1 MKFDRR
7 NMKHLKA
14 GDQKTIKSA
23 LKMLH
28 DISATAKNYSPEV
41 RELALGTLA
50 KRCHASSII
59 SGNIAQRVITS
70 AFQNF
75 LGSERVPESDSVVIE
90 NTSRKGNKSKLDV
103 AIFDDSGTLRV
114 AIDVKWTGGNGTHA
128 EESLKN
134 DVIAR
139 ANGATKQGAEK
150 YIYLMIGDYV
160 PGYLK
165 DAGLNTGQNC
175 CSIEVMN
182 IMSDTWSSF
191 LKDLGISPEEWHS
204 VYEAKCDDAYKWDL
218 FGDVRNTLCGLK

>member
-7 NMKHLKA
+7 NIKHLKV
-14 GDQKTIKSA
+14 GDEKTLKSA
-23 LKMLH
+23 LKLTS
-28 DISATAKNYSPEV
+28 DLKALARNYPAEV
-41 RELALGTLA
+41 RELALGALS

-70 AFQNF
+70 AFQHF

-103 AIFDDSGTLRV
+103 AIFDDSGTLHT

-128 EESLKN
+128 EHSLKN

-139 ANGATKQGAEK
+139 ANGATKLGAKK
-150 YIYLMIGDYV
+150 YIYLMIGDYI

-165 DAGLNTGQNC
+165 DAGLNTGQHC

-182 IMSDTWSSF
+182 IVSDEWGSF
-191 LKDLGISPEEWHS
+191 LTELGISPEEWHS
-204 VYEAKCDDAYKWDL
+204 IYASECDDAYKWDL
-218 FGDVRNTLCGLK
+218 FSDVKRTLCGLK

>member
-7 NMKHLKA
+7 NMKHLQA
-14 GDQKTIKSA
+14 GDEETMKSA

-28 DISATAKNYSPEV
+28 DISATAKNYAPEV
-41 RELALGTLA
+41 SELALGALA

-70 AFQNF
+70 AFQHF
-75 LGSERVPESDSVVIE
+75 LGNERVPESDSVVIE

-103 AIFDDSGTLRV
+103 AIFDDSGTLHT

-128 EESLKN
+128 EQSLKN

-139 ANGATKQGAEK
+139 ANGATKLGAKK
-150 YIYLMIGDYV
+150 YIYLMIGDYI
-160 PGYLK
+160 PGYLQ
-165 DAGLNTGQNC
+165 DASLNTGQHC

-182 IMSDTWSSF
+182 IVSDEWSGF
-191 LKDLGISPEEWHS
+191 LKELSISPEDWHS
-204 VYEAKCDDAYKWDL
+204 VYASECDDAYKWDL
-218 FGDVRNTLCGLK
+218 FSDVKRTLCGLK

>member
-7 NMKHLKA
+7 NMKHLKV
-14 GDQKTIKSA
+14 GNESQLKNA

-28 DISATAKNYSPEV
+28 DISKAAENYPPEV
-41 RELALGTLA
+41 RELALGALA

-70 AFQNF
+70 TFQSF
-75 LGSERVPESDSVVIE
+75 LGVDKVPESDSVVIE

-103 AIFDDSGTLRV
+103 AIFDDSGALHA

-139 ANGATKQGAEK
+139 ARGATKLGAEK
-150 YIYLMIGDYV
+150 YIYLMIGDYI

-165 DAGLNTGQNC
+165 DSSLNTQSGC

-182 IMSDTWSSF
+182 IVSIDWNRF
-191 LKDLGISPEEWHS
+191 LKDLDISPNEWHS
-204 VYEAKCDDAYKWDL
+204 VYESECDDAYKWDL
-218 FGDVRNTLCGLK
+218 FSDVKHALCSLK

>member
-7 NMKHLKA
+7 NMKHLKV
-14 GDQKTIKSA
+14 GDEKSLKSA
-23 LKMLH
+23 LKLTS
-28 DISATAKNYSPEV
+28 DLKALARNYPAEV
-41 RELALGTLA
+41 RELALGALA

-70 AFQNF
+70 AFQHF
-75 LGSERVPESDSVVIE
+75 LGCERVPESDSVVIE

-103 AIFDDSGTLRV
+103 AIFDDSGTLHT

-128 EESLKN
+128 EQSLKN

-139 ANGATKQGAEK
+139 ANGATKLGAKK
-150 YIYLMIGDYV
+150 YIYLMIGDYI

-165 DAGLNTGQNC
+165 DAGLNTGQHC

-182 IMSDTWSSF
+182 IVSDEWGSF
-191 LKDLGISPEEWHS
+191 LTELGISPEEWRS
-204 VYEAKCDDAYKWDL
+204 IYASECDDAYKWDL
-218 FGDVRNTLCGLK
+218 FSDVKRTLCGLK